1 MKYTV
6 YTDGACPDNGTP
18 KARSSIGI
26 HFSEKNSIKLNDIGE
41 KLILNNH
48 SNNIAEL
55 LAIKKA
61 LELLIS
67 NNIKVPIQL
76 YTDSSYCKSILDEWY
91 NKWVKNNLLDN
102 KKINFKQQ
110 IQLYKYYKPRG
121 FLVTHSDPEN
131 RNTIFDNLPK
141 KFENMITVGRLDYDS
156 EGLLLMTNSGDI
168 KRKMELP
175 NNNWK
180 RIYRVRVY
188 GKVNKD
194 IVLKLRK
201 GLKIKTIQYKPI
213 DAKIDNES
221 NSYTW
226 LTMSLTEG
234 KNREIRNIFEYFGMS
249 VTRLIR
255 VAYGPYKLNNLI
267 KGEVERIKL
276 I

>member
-1 MKYTV
+1 MKNNTNSERIAKV
-6 YTDGACPDNGTP
+6 I
-18 KARSSIGI
+18 ARDTKYSRR
-26 HFSEKNSIKLNDIGE
+26 EVE
-41 KLILNNH
+41 KLILDRR
-48 SNNIAEL
+48 
-55 LAIKKA
+55 IK
-61 LELLIS
+61 I
-67 NNIKVPIQL
+67 
-76 YTDSSYCKSILDEWY
+76 
-91 NKWVKNNLLDN
+91 NKTIIYKPNVNVTSTNTIHLDN

-110 IQLYKYYKPRG
+110 VQLYKYYKPRG
-121 FLVTHSDPEN
+121 FLVTHSDPKN

-188 GKVNKD
+188 GKINKD

-267 KGEVERIKL
+267 KGEVAKIKL

>member
-1 MKYTV
+1 MKNNTNSERIAKV
-6 YTDGACPDNGTP
+6 I
-18 KARSSIGI
+18 ARDTKYSRR
-26 HFSEKNSIKLNDIGE
+26 EVE
-41 KLILNNH
+41 KLILDGRVK
-48 SNNIAEL
+48 I
-55 LAIKKA
+55 
-61 LELLIS
+61 
-67 NNIKVPIQL
+67 
-76 YTDSSYCKSILDEWY
+76 DETIIY
-91 NKWVKNNLLDN
+91 KPNVNVTSANTILLDN

-188 GKVNKD
+188 GKINKD

-267 KGEVERIKL
+267 KGEVEKIKL

>member
-1 MKYTV
+1 MKNNTNSERIAKV
-6 YTDGACPDNGTP
+6 I
-18 KARSSIGI
+18 ARDTKYYRR
-26 HFSEKNSIKLNDIGE
+26 EVE
-41 KLILNNH
+41 KLILDGRVK
-48 SNNIAEL
+48 I
-55 LAIKKA
+55 
-61 LELLIS
+61 
-67 NNIKVPIQL
+67 
-76 YTDSSYCKSILDEWY
+76 DETIIY
-91 NKWVKNNLLDN
+91 KPNVNVTSANTILLDN
-102 KKINFKQQ
+102 KKINIKQQ

-188 GKVNKD
+188 GKINKD

-267 KGEVERIKL
+267 KGEVAKIKL

>member
-1 MKYTV
+1 MKNNTNSERIAKV
-6 YTDGACPDNGTP
+6 T
-18 KARSSIGI
+18 ARDTKYSRR
-26 HFSEKNSIKLNDIGE
+26 EVE
-41 KLILNNH
+41 KLILDGRVK
-48 SNNIAEL
+48 I
-55 LAIKKA
+55 
-61 LELLIS
+61 
-67 NNIKVPIQL
+67 
-76 YTDSSYCKSILDEWY
+76 DETIIY
-91 NKWVKNNLLDN
+91 KPNVNVTSANTIHLDN

-110 IQLYKYYKPRG
+110 VQLYKYYKPRG

-267 KGEVERIKL
+267 KGEVAKIKL

>member
-1 MKYTV
+1 MKNNTNSERIAKV
-6 YTDGACPDNGTP
+6 IARGT
-18 KARSSIGI
+18 KYSRR
-26 HFSEKNSIKLNDIGE
+26 EVE
-41 KLILNNH
+41 KLILDGRVKIDETIIYKP
-48 SNNIAEL
+48 NINVTSANT
-55 LAIKKA
+55 I
-61 LELLIS
+61 
-67 NNIKVPIQL
+67 
-76 YTDSSYCKSILDEWY
+76 
-91 NKWVKNNLLDN
+91 LLDN

-267 KGEVERIKL
+267 KGEVAKIKL

>member
-1 MKYTV
+1 MKNNTNSQRIAKV
-6 YTDGACPDNGTP
+6 I
-18 KARSSIGI
+18 ARDTKYSRR
-26 HFSEKNSIKLNDIGE
+26 EVE
-41 KLILNNH
+41 KLILDGRVK
-48 SNNIAEL
+48 I
-55 LAIKKA
+55 
-61 LELLIS
+61 
-67 NNIKVPIQL
+67 
-76 YTDSSYCKSILDEWY
+76 DERIIY
-91 NKWVKNNLLDN
+91 KPNVNVTSANTILLDN

-156 EGLLLMTNSGDI
+156 EGLLLMTNNGDI

-188 GKVNKD
+188 GKVSKD

-267 KGEVERIKL
+267 KGEVAKIKL

>member
-1 MKYTV
+1 MKNNTNSERIAKV
-6 YTDGACPDNGTP
+6 I
-18 KARSSIGI
+18 ARDTKYSRR
-26 HFSEKNSIKLNDIGE
+26 EVE
-41 KLILNNH
+41 KLILDGRVK
-48 SNNIAEL
+48 I
-55 LAIKKA
+55 
-61 LELLIS
+61 
-67 NNIKVPIQL
+67 
-76 YTDSSYCKSILDEWY
+76 DETIIY
-91 NKWVKNNLLDN
+91 KPNVNVTSANTIHLDN

-110 IQLYKYYKPRG
+110 VQLYKYYKPRG
-121 FLVTHSDPEN
+121 FLVTHSDPKN

-188 GKVNKD
+188 GKINKD

-267 KGEVERIKL
+267 KGEVAKIKL

>member
-1 MKYTV
+1 MKNNTNSERIAKV
-6 YTDGACPDNGTP
+6 I
-18 KARSSIGI
+18 ARDTKYSRR
-26 HFSEKNSIKLNDIGE
+26 EVE
-41 KLILNNH
+41 KLI
-48 SNNIAEL
+48 I
-55 LAIKKA
+55 
-61 LELLIS
+61 
-67 NNIKVPIQL
+67 
-76 YTDSSYCKSILDEWY
+76 DGR
-91 NKWVKNNLLDN
+91 VKIDQTIIYKPNVNVTSANTILLDN

>member
-1 MKYTV
+1 MKNNTNSERIAKV
-6 YTDGACPDNGTP
+6 V
-18 KARSSIGI
+18 ARDTKYSRR
-26 HFSEKNSIKLNDIGE
+26 EVE
-41 KLILNNH
+41 KLILDGRVK
-48 SNNIAEL
+48 I
-55 LAIKKA
+55 
-61 LELLIS
+61 
-67 NNIKVPIQL
+67 
-76 YTDSSYCKSILDEWY
+76 DETIIY
-91 NKWVKNNLLDN
+91 KPNVNVTSANTILLDN

-267 KGEVERIKL
+267 KGEVAKIKL

>member
-1 MKYTV
+1 MKNNTNSERIAKV
-6 YTDGACPDNGTP
+6 I
-18 KARSSIGI
+18 ARDTKYSRR
-26 HFSEKNSIKLNDIGE
+26 EVE
-41 KLILNNH
+41 KLILDGRVK
-48 SNNIAEL
+48 I
-55 LAIKKA
+55 
-61 LELLIS
+61 
-67 NNIKVPIQL
+67 
-76 YTDSSYCKSILDEWY
+76 DETIIY
-91 NKWVKNNLLDN
+91 KPNVNVTSANTILLDN

-121 FLVTHSDPEN
+121 FLVTHSDPKN

-188 GKVNKD
+188 GKINKD

-267 KGEVERIKL
+267 KGEVAKIKL
-276 I
+276 V

>member
-1 MKYTV
+1 MKNNANSERIAKV
-6 YTDGACPDNGTP
+6 I
-18 KARSSIGI
+18 ARDTKYSRR
-26 HFSEKNSIKLNDIGE
+26 EVE
-41 KLILNNH
+41 KLILDGRVK
-48 SNNIAEL
+48 I
-55 LAIKKA
+55 
-61 LELLIS
+61 
-67 NNIKVPIQL
+67 
-76 YTDSSYCKSILDEWY
+76 DETIIY
-91 NKWVKNNLLDN
+91 KPNVNVTSANTILLDN

-255 VAYGPYKLNNLI
+255 VAYGPYKLNKLI
-267 KGEVERIKL
+267 KGEVAKIKL

>member
-1 MKYTV
+1 MK
-6 YTDGACPDNGTP
+6 NN
-18 KARSSIGI
+18 
-26 HFSEKNSIKLNDIGE
+26 KNSERIAKVIARDTKYSRREVE
-41 KLILNNH
+41 KLILDGRVK
-48 SNNIAEL
+48 I
-55 LAIKKA
+55 
-61 LELLIS
+61 
-67 NNIKVPIQL
+67 
-76 YTDSSYCKSILDEWY
+76 DETIIY
-91 NKWVKNNLLDN
+91 KPNVNVTSANTILLDN

-267 KGEVERIKL
+267 KGEVAKIKL

>member
-1 MKYTV
+1 MKNNTNSERIAKV
-6 YTDGACPDNGTP
+6 I
-18 KARSSIGI
+18 ARDTKYSRR
-26 HFSEKNSIKLNDIGE
+26 EVE
-41 KLILNNH
+41 KLILDGRVK
-48 SNNIAEL
+48 I
-55 LAIKKA
+55 
-61 LELLIS
+61 
-67 NNIKVPIQL
+67 
-76 YTDSSYCKSILDEWY
+76 DETIIY
-91 NKWVKNNLLDN
+91 KPNVNVTSANTILLDN

-188 GKVNKD
+188 GKVSKD

-267 KGEVERIKL
+267 KGEVEKIKL

>member
-1 MKYTV
+1 MKNNTNSERIAKV
-6 YTDGACPDNGTP
+6 I
-18 KARSSIGI
+18 ARDTKYSRR
-26 HFSEKNSIKLNDIGE
+26 EVE
-41 KLILNNH
+41 KLILDGRVK
-48 SNNIAEL
+48 I
-55 LAIKKA
+55 
-61 LELLIS
+61 
-67 NNIKVPIQL
+67 
-76 YTDSSYCKSILDEWY
+76 DETIIY
-91 NKWVKNNLLDN
+91 KPNVNVTSANTILLDN

-194 IVLKLRK
+194 IVFKLRK

-267 KGEVERIKL
+267 KGEVAKIKL

>member
-1 MKYTV
+1 MKNNTNSERIAKV
-6 YTDGACPDNGTP
+6 I
-18 KARSSIGI
+18 ARDTKYSRR
-26 HFSEKNSIKLNDIGE
+26 EVE
-41 KLILNNH
+41 KLILDGRVK
-48 SNNIAEL
+48 I
-55 LAIKKA
+55 
-61 LELLIS
+61 
-67 NNIKVPIQL
+67 
-76 YTDSSYCKSILDEWY
+76 DETIIY
-91 NKWVKNNLLDN
+91 KPNVNVTSANTIHLDN

-267 KGEVERIKL
+267 KGEVAKIKL

>member
-1 MKYTV
+1 MKNNTNSERIAKV
-6 YTDGACPDNGTP
+6 I
-18 KARSSIGI
+18 ARDTKYSRR
-26 HFSEKNSIKLNDIGE
+26 EVE
-41 KLILNNH
+41 KLILDGRVK
-48 SNNIAEL
+48 I
-55 LAIKKA
+55 
-61 LELLIS
+61 
-67 NNIKVPIQL
+67 
-76 YTDSSYCKSILDEWY
+76 DETIIY
-91 NKWVKNNLLDN
+91 KPNVNVTSANTILLDN

-255 VAYGPYKLNNLI
+255 VAYGPYKLDNLI
-267 KGEVERIKL
+267 KGEVAKIKL

>member
-1 MKYTV
+1 MKNNTNSERI
-6 YTDGACPDNGTP
+6 A
-18 KARSSIGI
+18 KAIARDTKYSRR
-26 HFSEKNSIKLNDIGE
+26 EVE
-41 KLILNNH
+41 KLILDGRVK
-48 SNNIAEL
+48 I
-55 LAIKKA
+55 
-61 LELLIS
+61 
-67 NNIKVPIQL
+67 
-76 YTDSSYCKSILDEWY
+76 DETIIY
-91 NKWVKNNLLDN
+91 KPNVNVTSANTILLDN

-156 EGLLLMTNSGDI
+156 EGLLLITNSGDI

-267 KGEVERIKL
+267 KGEVAKIKL

>member
-1 MKYTV
+1 MKNNTNSERIAKV
-6 YTDGACPDNGTP
+6 I
-18 KARSSIGI
+18 ARDTKYSRR
-26 HFSEKNSIKLNDIGE
+26 EVE
-41 KLILNNH
+41 KLILDGRVK
-48 SNNIAEL
+48 I
-55 LAIKKA
+55 
-61 LELLIS
+61 
-67 NNIKVPIQL
+67 
-76 YTDSSYCKSILDEWY
+76 DETIIY
-91 NKWVKNNLLDN
+91 KPNVNVTSANTILLDN

-156 EGLLLMTNSGDI
+156 EGLLLITNSGDI

-180 RIYRVRVY
+180 RVYRVRVY

-194 IVLKLRK
+194 TVLKLRK

-213 DAKIDNES
+213 DAKIDNVS

-267 KGEVERIKL
+267 KGEVAKIKL

>member
-1 MKYTV
+1 MKNNTNSERIAKV
-6 YTDGACPDNGTP
+6 I
-18 KARSSIGI
+18 ARDTKYSRR
-26 HFSEKNSIKLNDIGE
+26 EVE
-41 KLILNNH
+41 KLILDGRVK
-48 SNNIAEL
+48 I
-55 LAIKKA
+55 
-61 LELLIS
+61 
-67 NNIKVPIQL
+67 
-76 YTDSSYCKSILDEWY
+76 DETIIY
-91 NKWVKNNLLDN
+91 KPNVNVTSANTILLDN

-156 EGLLLMTNSGDI
+156 EGLLLMTNNGDI

-267 KGEVERIKL
+267 KGEVVKIKL

>member
-1 MKYTV
+1 MKNNTNSERI
-6 YTDGACPDNGTP
+6 A
-18 KARSSIGI
+18 KAIARDTKYSRR
-26 HFSEKNSIKLNDIGE
+26 EVE
-41 KLILNNH
+41 KLILDGRVKIDETIIYKP
-48 SNNIAEL
+48 NINVTSANT
-55 LAIKKA
+55 I
-61 LELLIS
+61 
-67 NNIKVPIQL
+67 
-76 YTDSSYCKSILDEWY
+76 
-91 NKWVKNNLLDN
+91 LLDN

-121 FLVTHSDPEN
+121 FLVTHSDPKN

-188 GKVNKD
+188 GKVSKD

-267 KGEVERIKL
+267 KGEVAKIKL

>member
-1 MKYTV
+1 MKNNTNSERI
-6 YTDGACPDNGTP
+6 A
-18 KARSSIGI
+18 KAIARDTKYSRR
-26 HFSEKNSIKLNDIGE
+26 EVE
-41 KLILNNH
+41 KLILDGRVK
-48 SNNIAEL
+48 I
-55 LAIKKA
+55 
-61 LELLIS
+61 
-67 NNIKVPIQL
+67 
-76 YTDSSYCKSILDEWY
+76 DETIIY
-91 NKWVKNNLLDN
+91 KPNVNVTSANTILLDN

-267 KGEVERIKL
+267 KGEVAKIKL

>member
-1 MKYTV
+1 MKNNTNSERIAKV
-6 YTDGACPDNGTP
+6 I
-18 KARSSIGI
+18 ARDTKYSRR
-26 HFSEKNSIKLNDIGE
+26 EVE
-41 KLILNNH
+41 KLILDGRVK
-48 SNNIAEL
+48 I
-55 LAIKKA
+55 
-61 LELLIS
+61 
-67 NNIKVPIQL
+67 
-76 YTDSSYCKSILDEWY
+76 DETIIY
-91 NKWVKNNLLDN
+91 KPNVNVTSANTILLDN

-156 EGLLLMTNSGDI
+156 EGLLLITNSGDI

-180 RIYRVRVY
+180 RVYRVRVY

-213 DAKIDNES
+213 DAKIDNVS

-267 KGEVERIKL
+267 KGEVAKIKL

>member
-1 MKYTV
+1 MKNNTNSERIAKV
-6 YTDGACPDNGTP
+6 I
-18 KARSSIGI
+18 ARDTKYSRR
-26 HFSEKNSIKLNDIGE
+26 EVE
-41 KLILNNH
+41 KLILDGRVK
-48 SNNIAEL
+48 I
-55 LAIKKA
+55 
-61 LELLIS
+61 
-67 NNIKVPIQL
+67 
-76 YTDSSYCKSILDEWY
+76 DETIIY
-91 NKWVKNNLLDN
+91 KPNVNVTSANTIHLDN

-110 IQLYKYYKPRG
+110 VQLYKYYKPRG
-121 FLVTHSDPEN
+121 FLVTHSDPKN

-267 KGEVERIKL
+267 KGEVAKIKL

>member
-1 MKYTV
+1 MKNNTNSERIAKV
-6 YTDGACPDNGTP
+6 I
-18 KARSSIGI
+18 ARDTKYSRR
-26 HFSEKNSIKLNDIGE
+26 EVE
-41 KLILNNH
+41 KLILDGRVK
-48 SNNIAEL
+48 I
-55 LAIKKA
+55 
-61 LELLIS
+61 
-67 NNIKVPIQL
+67 
-76 YTDSSYCKSILDEWY
+76 DETIIY
-91 NKWVKNNLLDN
+91 KPNVNVTSANTILLDN

-110 IQLYKYYKPRG
+110 VQLYKYYKPRG
-121 FLVTHSDPEN
+121 FLVTHSDPKN

-188 GKVNKD
+188 GKINKD

-267 KGEVERIKL
+267 KGEVAKIKL

>member
-1 MKYTV
+1 MKNNTNSERIAKV
-6 YTDGACPDNGTP
+6 I
-18 KARSSIGI
+18 ARDTKYSRR
-26 HFSEKNSIKLNDIGE
+26 EVE
-41 KLILNNH
+41 KLILDGRVK
-48 SNNIAEL
+48 I
-55 LAIKKA
+55 
-61 LELLIS
+61 
-67 NNIKVPIQL
+67 
-76 YTDSSYCKSILDEWY
+76 DETIIY
-91 NKWVKNNLLDN
+91 KPNVNVTSANTIHLDN

-110 IQLYKYYKPRG
+110 VQLYKYYKPRG
-121 FLVTHSDPEN
+121 FLVTHSDPKN

-201 GLKIKTIQYKPI
+201 GLKIKTIQYRPI

-255 VAYGPYKLNNLI
+255 VAYGPYKLNNLK
-267 KGEVERIKL
+267 KGEVEKIKL

>member
-1 MKYTV
+1 MKNNTNSERIAKV
-6 YTDGACPDNGTP
+6 I
-18 KARSSIGI
+18 ARDTKYSRR
-26 HFSEKNSIKLNDIGE
+26 EVE
-41 KLILNNH
+41 KLILDGRVK
-48 SNNIAEL
+48 I
-55 LAIKKA
+55 
-61 LELLIS
+61 
-67 NNIKVPIQL
+67 
-76 YTDSSYCKSILDEWY
+76 DETIIY
-91 NKWVKNNLLDN
+91 KPNVNVTSANTILLDN

-180 RIYRVRVY
+180 RVYRVRVY

-267 KGEVERIKL
+267 KGEVAKIKL

>member
-1 MKYTV
+1 MKNNTNSERIAKV
-6 YTDGACPDNGTP
+6 I
-18 KARSSIGI
+18 ARDTKYSRR
-26 HFSEKNSIKLNDIGE
+26 EVE
-41 KLILNNH
+41 KLILDGRVK
-48 SNNIAEL
+48 I
-55 LAIKKA
+55 
-61 LELLIS
+61 
-67 NNIKVPIQL
+67 
-76 YTDSSYCKSILDEWY
+76 DETIIY
-91 NKWVKNNLLDN
+91 KPNVNVTSANTIHLDN

-110 IQLYKYYKPRG
+110 VQLYKYYKPRG

-188 GKVNKD
+188 GKINKD

-267 KGEVERIKL
+267 KGEVAKIKL
-276 I
+276 V

>member
-1 MKYTV
+1 MKNNTNSERIAKV
-6 YTDGACPDNGTP
+6 I
-18 KARSSIGI
+18 ARDTKYSRR
-26 HFSEKNSIKLNDIGE
+26 EVE
-41 KLILNNH
+41 KLILDGRVK
-48 SNNIAEL
+48 I
-55 LAIKKA
+55 
-61 LELLIS
+61 
-67 NNIKVPIQL
+67 
-76 YTDSSYCKSILDEWY
+76 DETIIY
-91 NKWVKNNLLDN
+91 KPNVNVTSANTILLDN
-102 KKINFKQQ
+102 KKINFKHQ

-267 KGEVERIKL
+267 KGEVAKIKL

>member
-1 MKYTV
+1 MKNNTNSERIAKV
-6 YTDGACPDNGTP
+6 I
-18 KARSSIGI
+18 ARDTKYSRR
-26 HFSEKNSIKLNDIGE
+26 EVE
-41 KLILNNH
+41 KLILDGRVK
-48 SNNIAEL
+48 I
-55 LAIKKA
+55 
-61 LELLIS
+61 
-67 NNIKVPIQL
+67 
-76 YTDSSYCKSILDEWY
+76 DETIIY
-91 NKWVKNNLLDN
+91 KPNVNVTSVNTILLDN

-267 KGEVERIKL
+267 KGEVAKIKL

>member
-1 MKYTV
+1 MKNNTNSERIAKV
-6 YTDGACPDNGTP
+6 I
-18 KARSSIGI
+18 ARDTKYSRR
-26 HFSEKNSIKLNDIGE
+26 EVE
-41 KLILNNH
+41 KLILDGRVK
-48 SNNIAEL
+48 I
-55 LAIKKA
+55 
-61 LELLIS
+61 
-67 NNIKVPIQL
+67 
-76 YTDSSYCKSILDEWY
+76 DETIIY
-91 NKWVKNNLLDN
+91 KPNVNVTSANTILLDN

-188 GKVNKD
+188 GKINKD

-267 KGEVERIKL
+267 KGEVAKIKL

>member
-1 MKYTV
+1 MKNNTNSERIAKV
-6 YTDGACPDNGTP
+6 I
-18 KARSSIGI
+18 ARDTKYSRR
-26 HFSEKNSIKLNDIGE
+26 EVE
-41 KLILNNH
+41 KLILDGRVK
-48 SNNIAEL
+48 I
-55 LAIKKA
+55 
-61 LELLIS
+61 
-67 NNIKVPIQL
+67 
-76 YTDSSYCKSILDEWY
+76 DETIIY
-91 NKWVKNNLLDN
+91 KPNVNVTSANTILLDN

-267 KGEVERIKL
+267 KGEVAKIKL
-276 I
+276 V

>member
-1 MKYTV
+1 MKNNTNSERIAKV
-6 YTDGACPDNGTP
+6 I
-18 KARSSIGI
+18 ARDTKYSRR
-26 HFSEKNSIKLNDIGE
+26 EVE
-41 KLILNNH
+41 KLILDGRVK
-48 SNNIAEL
+48 I
-55 LAIKKA
+55 
-61 LELLIS
+61 
-67 NNIKVPIQL
+67 
-76 YTDSSYCKSILDEWY
+76 DETIIHKP
-91 NKWVKNNLLDN
+91 NVNVTSANTIHLDN

-267 KGEVERIKL
+267 KGEVAKIKL

>member
-1 MKYTV
+1 MKNNTNSERIAKV
-6 YTDGACPDNGTP
+6 I
-18 KARSSIGI
+18 ARDTKYSRR
-26 HFSEKNSIKLNDIGE
+26 EVE
-41 KLILNNH
+41 KLILDGRVK
-48 SNNIAEL
+48 I
-55 LAIKKA
+55 
-61 LELLIS
+61 
-67 NNIKVPIQL
+67 
-76 YTDSSYCKSILDEWY
+76 DETIIY
-91 NKWVKNNLLDN
+91 RPNVNVTSTNTILLDN

-234 KNREIRNIFEYFGMS
+234 KNREIRNIFEFFGMS

-267 KGEVERIKL
+267 KGEVAKIKL

>member
-1 MKYTV
+1 MKNNTNSERIAKV
-6 YTDGACPDNGTP
+6 I
-18 KARSSIGI
+18 ARDTKYSRR
-26 HFSEKNSIKLNDIGE
+26 EVE
-41 KLILNNH
+41 KLILDGRVK
-48 SNNIAEL
+48 I
-55 LAIKKA
+55 
-61 LELLIS
+61 
-67 NNIKVPIQL
+67 
-76 YTDSSYCKSILDEWY
+76 DETIIY
-91 NKWVKNNLLDN
+91 KPNVNVTSANTIHLDN

-110 IQLYKYYKPRG
+110 VQLYKYYKPRG

-201 GLKIKTIQYKPI
+201 GLKIKTIQYRPI

-234 KNREIRNIFEYFGMS
+234 KNREIRNIFEYFDMS

-255 VAYGPYKLNNLI
+255 VAYGPYRLNNLI
-267 KGEVERIKL
+267 KGEVAKIKL

>member
-1 MKYTV
+1 MKNNTNSERIAKV
-6 YTDGACPDNGTP
+6 I
-18 KARSSIGI
+18 ARDTKYSRR
-26 HFSEKNSIKLNDIGE
+26 EVE
-41 KLILNNH
+41 KLILDGRVK
-48 SNNIAEL
+48 I
-55 LAIKKA
+55 
-61 LELLIS
+61 
-67 NNIKVPIQL
+67 
-76 YTDSSYCKSILDEWY
+76 DETIIY
-91 NKWVKNNLLDN
+91 KPNVNVTSANTILLDN

-141 KFENMITVGRLDYDS
+141 KFENMITVGRLDYNS

-267 KGEVERIKL
+267 KGEVAKIKL

>member
-1 MKYTV
+1 MKNNTNSERI
-6 YTDGACPDNGTP
+6 A
-18 KARSSIGI
+18 KAIARDTKYSRR
-26 HFSEKNSIKLNDIGE
+26 EVE
-41 KLILNNH
+41 KLILDGRVK
-48 SNNIAEL
+48 I
-55 LAIKKA
+55 
-61 LELLIS
+61 
-67 NNIKVPIQL
+67 
-76 YTDSSYCKSILDEWY
+76 DETIIY
-91 NKWVKNNLLDN
+91 KPNVNVTSANTILLDN

-267 KGEVERIKL
+267 KGEVEKIKL

>member
-1 MKYTV
+1 MKNNTNSERIAKV
-6 YTDGACPDNGTP
+6 I
-18 KARSSIGI
+18 ARDTKYSRR
-26 HFSEKNSIKLNDIGE
+26 EVE
-41 KLILNNH
+41 KLILDGRVK
-48 SNNIAEL
+48 I
-55 LAIKKA
+55 
-61 LELLIS
+61 
-67 NNIKVPIQL
+67 
-76 YTDSSYCKSILDEWY
+76 DETIIY
-91 NKWVKNNLLDN
+91 KPNVNVTSANTILLDN

-194 IVLKLRK
+194 LVLKLRK

-267 KGEVERIKL
+267 KGEVAKIKL

>member
-1 MKYTV
+1 MKNNTNSERIAKV
-6 YTDGACPDNGTP
+6 I
-18 KARSSIGI
+18 ARDTKYSRR
-26 HFSEKNSIKLNDIGE
+26 EVE
-41 KLILNNH
+41 KLILDGRVK
-48 SNNIAEL
+48 I
-55 LAIKKA
+55 
-61 LELLIS
+61 
-67 NNIKVPIQL
+67 
-76 YTDSSYCKSILDEWY
+76 DETIIY
-91 NKWVKNNLLDN
+91 KPNVNVTSANTILLDN
-102 KKINFKQQ
+102 KKINFKQK

-213 DAKIDNES
+213 DAKIDNEA

-267 KGEVERIKL
+267 KGEVAKIKL

>member
-1 MKYTV
+1 MKNNTNSERIAKV
-6 YTDGACPDNGTP
+6 I
-18 KARSSIGI
+18 ARDTKYSRR
-26 HFSEKNSIKLNDIGE
+26 EVE
-41 KLILNNH
+41 KLILDGRVK
-48 SNNIAEL
+48 I
-55 LAIKKA
+55 
-61 LELLIS
+61 
-67 NNIKVPIQL
+67 
-76 YTDSSYCKSILDEWY
+76 DETIIY
-91 NKWVKNNLLDN
+91 KPNVNVTSTNTIHLDN

-110 IQLYKYYKPRG
+110 VQLYKYYKPRG
-121 FLVTHSDPEN
+121 FLVTHSDPKN

-188 GKVNKD
+188 GKINKD

-267 KGEVERIKL
+267 KGEVAKIKL

>member
-1 MKYTV
+1 
-6 YTDGACPDNGTP
+6 
-18 KARSSIGI
+18 
-26 HFSEKNSIKLNDIGE
+26 
-41 KLILNNH
+41 
-48 SNNIAEL
+48 
-55 LAIKKA
+55 
-61 LELLIS
+61 
-67 NNIKVPIQL
+67 
-76 YTDSSYCKSILDEWY
+76 
-91 NKWVKNNLLDN
+91 
-102 KKINFKQQ
+102 
-110 IQLYKYYKPRG
+110 
-121 FLVTHSDPEN
+121 
-131 RNTIFDNLPK
+131 
-141 KFENMITVGRLDYDS
+141 MITVGRLDYDS
-156 EGLLLMTNSGDI
+156 EGLLLITNSGDI

-267 KGEVERIKL
+267 KGEVEKIKL